1 MFITEIPKLRVDMIN
16 KYGLDITLQRGLD
29 PFVFKPDF
37 ELNSVNVLALFKS
50 QKSAGIFI

>member
-29 PFVFKPDF
+29 PFVFRPDF